1 MFGSLFDDERPA
13 GVMSIVHTFKVPAPP
28 NRRLSCGLSGIE
40 NQGATCYLN
49 SLLQTLVYTPE
60 FREGLFGIPEAE
72 LGSLENREKTKVR
85 IIPLQL
91 QRLFTRLLL
100 VDQQAASTNEL
111 TESFGWNNSEGLQQH
126 DVQEL
131 NRILFHAIDSSLV
144 GTSGKDLIHQLY
156 HGSTMTE
163 IVCSICGHISE
174 REEDFLDLNVIVA
187 NFNNLQD
194 SLKATFLQAEAMKGK
209 NQYRCYT
216 CCNLVDAT
224 KGIKIHSLPPILT
237 LSLLRFSYDVVK
249 GERFKE
255 TGKCTFPFELNMSPY
270 CNKEIK
276 AEDTVYELFSVL
288 IHSGCSSGGHYHAY
302 IRDVDSLGKW
312 LPPDEDSSSGRESN
326 DVHQDPVSL
335 IKSILIENPDHCLP
349 IEFLCGEITKQ
360 AGVSWNK
367 KYKSTHGM
375 IAKFVQKRSEVF
387 HYDTGSNT
395 VFLKADTFDSPMPM
409 DAASSADNI
418 LDSPKETKK
427 YAVMNSLRFKYF
439 DKKKLVPSTSPFTH
453 HNWFDFNDSRVSPI
467 SVKDIEKQ
475 FAGKESA
482 YMLFYRRKSLLRT
495 EEAKGNPRYKMSE
508 KLLKLAEEEN
518 AELEKMREEY
528 ETALNMVNLQVHLG
542 NNYICSNGVLEPKPG
557 EIPYIDL
564 AIDKR
569 KILLD
574 LRNCIS
580 KLTSSLFPNQDFV
593 FHMAREVPAG
603 LHLYE
608 ELPESKNY
616 ETLKDLGIL
625 EGTKIFM
632 WDGEQIG
639 GEHFSIGVAHEPVL
653 LNITV
658 NSPTGET
665 TELSKGFLKTT
676 TIGELKAL
684 VCTLLPLQLEDI
696 RVSRLDLQGEDS
708 RISPLSENQD
718 VCTLSELSF
727 LDGDNIMFDSIKFEV
742 KKMNDQVTVIVQNY
756 TKNDC
761 DLDEMQNGHLQFAEF
776 IIDLD
781 TTVAELRALA
791 VSKLN
796 LNSDQSYVMRKQIK
810 SSQNKR
816 LPLQEHVTLKDVG
829 LTDVSY
835 VTIEEGMPPS
845 PDQVTV
851 FFNIGTGLSDSL
863 ELTIS
868 RHATV
873 IECLRQMLHMA
884 ALTGDAWHLKKTSW
898 CGEPLEQLSL
908 DGTTLE
914 EEGIQDGESLRV
926 MEGRTPAKG
935 FLSFS
940 IHLYPTLEMV
950 PSSVNMNGL
959 HTGIENL
966 HQRFGGSEDCYRS
979 YHLGDVE
986 ISSDSTITDLKNQ
999 VLTLEPL
1006 AVESIPNIRHLRLQL
1021 IDNGRPSRV
1030 LKGLSNTLKQSEM
1043 LLNVCQRLP
1052 DMKSYTQP
1060 IELIW
1065 DTSKSSSPKHLK
1077 QTIADSFQVPI
1088 QRIVI
1093 AKHFPE
1099 KCQWLIIDDGTT
1111 AKKGNRKKRWGT
1123 GKLNVR
1129 NSPYFLKDG
1138 DRIGV
1143 KDRASDPDDKDDFMT
1158 SEDMQ
1163 GLELIRIAADNKRI
1177 KRQEEKSPSR
1187 SNEYMLGGNDREL
1200 PRHAKKS
1207 EVGITIHVDD
1217 FT

>member
-174 REEDFLDLNVIVA
+174 REIREHTSYSMVYAIWGYMGR
-187 NFNNLQD
+187 
-194 SLKATFLQAEAMKGK
+194 K
-209 NQYRCYT
+209 
-216 CCNLVDAT
+216 
-224 KGIKIHSLPPILT
+224 
-237 LSLLRFSYDVVK
+237 SLLSYYLSYH
-249 GERFKE
+249 R
-255 TGKCTFPFELNMSPY
+255 Y
-270 CNKEIK
+270 
-276 AEDTVYELFSVL
+276 L
-288 IHSGCSSGGHYHAY
+288 ICSGCSSGGHYHAY

-418 LDSPKETKK
+418 LDSPKET
-427 YAVMNSLRFKYF
+427 
-439 DKKKLVPSTSPFTH
+439 KKLVPSTSPFTH

-608 ELPESKNY
+608 ELPEC
-616 ETLKDLGIL
+616 ET
-625 EGTKIFM
+625 F
-632 WDGEQIG
+632 
-639 GEHFSIGVAHEPVL
+639 L
-653 LNITV
+653 L
-658 NSPTGET
+658 
-665 TELSKGFLKTT
+665 
-676 TIGELKAL
+676 
-684 VCTLLPLQLEDI
+684 
-696 RVSRLDLQGEDS
+696 
-708 RISPLSENQD
+708 
-718 VCTLSELSF
+718 
-727 LDGDNIMFDSIKFEV
+727 
-742 KKMNDQVTVIVQNY
+742 
-756 TKNDC
+756 
-761 DLDEMQNGHLQFAEF
+761 
-776 IIDLD
+776 
-781 TTVAELRALA
+781 
-791 VSKLN
+791 
-796 LNSDQSYVMRKQIK
+796 
-810 SSQNKR
+810 
-816 LPLQEHVTLKDVG
+816 
-829 LTDVSY
+829 
-835 VTIEEGMPPS
+835 
-845 PDQVTV
+845 
-851 FFNIGTGLSDSL
+851 
-863 ELTIS
+863 
-868 RHATV
+868 
-873 IECLRQMLHMA
+873 
-884 ALTGDAWHLKKTSW
+884 
-898 CGEPLEQLSL
+898 
-908 DGTTLE
+908 
-914 EEGIQDGESLRV
+914 
-926 MEGRTPAKG
+926 
-935 FLSFS
+935 
-940 IHLYPTLEMV
+940 
-950 PSSVNMNGL
+950 
-959 HTGIENL
+959 
-966 HQRFGGSEDCYRS
+966 
-979 YHLGDVE
+979 
-986 ISSDSTITDLKNQ
+986 
-999 VLTLEPL
+999 
-1006 AVESIPNIRHLRLQL
+1006 
-1021 IDNGRPSRV
+1021 
-1030 LKGLSNTLKQSEM
+1030 
-1043 LLNVCQRLP
+1043 
-1052 DMKSYTQP
+1052 
-1060 IELIW
+1060 
-1065 DTSKSSSPKHLK
+1065 
-1077 QTIADSFQVPI
+1077 
-1088 QRIVI
+1088 
-1093 AKHFPE
+1093 
-1099 KCQWLIIDDGTT
+1099 
-1111 AKKGNRKKRWGT
+1111 
-1123 GKLNVR
+1123 
-1129 NSPYFLKDG
+1129 
-1138 DRIGV
+1138 
-1143 KDRASDPDDKDDFMT
+1143 
-1158 SEDMQ
+1158 
-1163 GLELIRIAADNKRI
+1163 
-1177 KRQEEKSPSR
+1177 
-1187 SNEYMLGGNDREL
+1187 
-1200 PRHAKKS
+1200 
-1207 EVGITIHVDD
+1207 
-1217 FT
+1217 